1 MEQNIPLAIA
11 DGLDAVLVAPRGRP
25 MTSSGGSVRGTVTPG
40 RVPSFTP
47 DDAMRGSTRH
57 NVSNEA

>member
-11 DGLDAVLVAPRGRP
+11 DGLDAVFALPL
-25 MTSSGGSVRGTVTPG
+25 
-40 RVPSFTP
+40 
-47 DDAMRGSTRH
+47 DDHDKLRRLRQRHRHAGARAEFHPLTTRGSTRH